1 MNEFVTF
8 LIAGIVTGSV
18 YALAA
23 SGLVVTYTTTG
34 VFNFAHGA
42 VGMISAFLYWQLR
55 VGFNLP
61 APIALIAV
69 IVVCAPLFGA
79 LVERFLIRPLKDM
92 SLATSLVVTIGLMVG
107 LMGLAEVLWPTSNR
121 ELPIFFGTG
130 HRITLAGVNVYWSD
144 ITSVVLAIIVAFVL
158 RYLLFKT
165 RIGLAMRAQV
175 DNKELTSLNGAKLS
189 RVSMFAWALGFSL
202 AALSGVLLAPT
213 LQLSVTS
220 LTLLVVDAYAA
231 AMIGRLKNL
240 PMTYL
245 GALLLGLAGSFSSYL
260 PDTSAYSA
268 IRSALPTFFLF
279 GVLLFMP
286 SSRIR
291 IGQLVKAPNIR
302 VPSLRASVIGGL
314 VLVIATSFVMSIFN
328 STYVGLTDDALATAV
343 IMLSLVLLVGYG
355 GQVSLCQMSF
365 AGIGAYAVVHMNLG
379 GAGGPIAFIAAAILA
394 GSLGLIVALP
404 AIRLQGLYLALST
417 MAFAVL
423 AQDLFFNSSEAFGDS
438 GSASIQRFHI
448 GSLITFNSNKSYGI
462 FLAVIFACFAILI
475 TAVRRGPLGRRLAA
489 MRDSQAACATLG
501 MDLVK
506 TKLAVFGAAAAIA
519 GIGGALLGGVLESVS
534 STEGVNTGY
543 DVFQSLALLVLVVI
557 GGVSTTSGAL
567 IGGFSMW
574 VAVNFAQ
581 SHVRGLLLPIGFA
594 SCVYV
599 VLKALQS
606 PQPVAL
612 APKFPLPRI
621 LRSRWSQLTG
631 QARAAIVAII
641 SGGLLILVFMI
652 LDHEAS
658 QLESGLLY
666 LSSGSVAIT
675 LAQYPDGISPAISRI
690 IRTTISGLGL
700 GRLLDLVGL
709 GRESLIS
716 NQSHTQPTIE
726 IGTKG
731 ATGGSEVIETG
742 LLQRRF
748 NDLEISAAGIEIEQE
763 DLLISETPLSFG
775 VPYAQEETMLE
786 AFDPLAGT
794 LAGTDSH
801 ASDSELE
808 ARLEQIIEKSRIEQS
823 SGSYVK

>member
-1 MNEFVTF
+1 MNEFLTF
-8 LIAGIVTGSV
+8 LIAGVVTGSV

-42 VGMISAFLYWQLR
+42 VGMVAAFFYWQLR
-55 VGFNLP
+55 VGFHLP
-61 APIALIAV
+61 APIALVGV
-69 IVVCAPLFGA
+69 ILVAAPLFGA

-130 HRITLAGVNVYWSD
+130 HRVSVAGVNVYWND
-144 ITSVVLAIIVAFVL
+144 ITSVVLAVIVALAL
-158 RYLLFKT
+158 RYLLYKT

-175 DNKELTSLNGAKLS
+175 DNKELTSLNGAKLT

-231 AMIGRLKNL
+231 AMIGRLRNL

-268 IRSALPTFFLF
+268 IRSALPTLFLF
-279 GVLLFMP
+279 AVLLFIP
-286 SSRIR
+286 ASRIR
-291 IGQLVKAPNIR
+291 IGNLVRAPNIR
-302 VPSLRASVIGGL
+302 VPGLKASLVGAVTVV
-314 VLVIATSFVMSIFN
+314 VLAVVVLGAFN
-328 STYVGLTDDALATAV
+328 SSYVSLTDDALATAV

-355 GQVSLCQMSF
+355 GQISLCQMSF
-365 AGIGAYAVVHMNLG
+365 AGIGAYAVVHFHLG
-379 GAGGPIAFIAAAILA
+379 GAGGPIAFVAAAILA
-394 GSLGLIVALP
+394 AVIGLVVALP

-423 AQDLFFNSSEAFGDS
+423 AQDLFFNSSESFGDS
-438 GSASIQRFHI
+438 GSANISRFHL
-448 GSLITFNSNKSYGI
+448 GSWVTFHSNRSYGI
-462 FLAVIFACFAILI
+462 FLAVVFAGFAVLV
-475 TAVRRGPLGRRLAA
+475 TAIRRGPLGRRLAA

-519 GIGGALLGGVLESVS
+519 GIGGALLGGVLGSVS

-557 GGVSTTSGAL
+557 GGISTTTGAL
-567 IGGFSMW
+567 VGGFSMW

-594 SCVYV
+594 ACVYV
-599 VLKALQS
+599 VLKALGT

-612 APKFPLPRI
+612 TPRLPLPKIVRD
-621 LRSRWSQLTG
+621 RWAQLTG
-631 QARAAIVAII
+631 SARAAIVAVI
-641 SGGLLILVFMI
+641 SGVLLVAVFLI
-652 LDHEAS
+652 LDHEAN
-658 QLESGLLY
+658 QLQSGLLY

-675 LAQYPDGISPAISRI
+675 LAQYPDGISPAISKM
-690 IRTTISGLGL
+690 IRAMVVGVGLGRVLDLLGL
-700 GRLLDLVGL
+700 GRDVGL
-709 GRESLIS
+709 EQIPSLVDPGDAQVELI
-716 NQSHTQPTIE
+716 
-726 IGTKG
+726 TKVG
-731 ATGGSEVIETG
+731 HH
-742 LLQRRF
+742 RRF
-748 NDLEISAAGIEIEQE
+748 DDMEVTPASIELEHEALI
-763 DLLISETPLSFG
+763 ISETPLTFG
-775 VPYAQEETMLE
+775 YPYDEDEVLLE
-786 AFDPLAGT
+786 AHDPLAGT
-794 LAGTDSH
+794 LAGTDQH
-801 ASDSELE
+801 YSDSELE
-808 ARLEQIIEKSRIEQS
+808 ARLGQITENSKIRQAQTL
-823 SGSYVK
+823 